1 MKQIVSVNLTTEPVI
16 KTDKKGFQ
24 YASFGAAEDLKKKT
38 DAGFEKNGTRYYK
51 VTAYGKRAMEIATG
65 MHKGDRIEM
74 SGEANLGVGEK
85 KINFFKLKDAKII
98 FSKATAQAA

>member
-38 DAGFEKNGTRYYK
+38 DAGFEKTGTRYYK
-51 VTAYGKRAMEIATG
+51 VTAYGKRAMELAAG

-74 SGEANLGVGEK
+74 SGEANLGE